1 MFLMKTSSNII
12 TVKFNSGKWLNR
24 LVDYPFEYVTRN
36 RNKTNRP
43 VMFIQVLSSFLCTG
57 TKLAFFFHIPFFNT
71 SSNIMFKGIV
81 TDSLQILI
89 ILINNLSCQC
99 DFLESKDFI
108 IGNISLFAT
117 RKEPTLMLVLYKRG
131 DNTLLFS

>member
-1 MFLMKTSSNII
+1 M
-12 TVKFNSGKWLNR
+12 VKQR

-36 RNKTNRP
+36 RNKTNRT

-89 ILINNLSCQC
+89 ILINTLSCQC